1 MTTTT
6 NSSAASA
13 RPIDR
18 SSGASFATKIERDK
32 EHRDKARSFKPLR
45 YLWPYVTRYPKKLT
59 TFLIFLFASSFM
71 TLSLT
76 FIFRFMGDCGFGS
89 KSDIAYCQTIS
100 GLTAGGL
107 NGLFL
112 VAVVFAILSA
122 FISSMRAYLINTLGQ
137 RVVADIRIAVYNNL
151 LRLSPAYYERVRTGE
166 VLSRL
171 TTDTTLVETVLTG
184 SISFAIRSITT
195 SVGALILMFFVSWK
209 LTLMVLLAGP
219 VIIVPAIFAG
229 RRIKTL
235 SRDGQDK
242 LADASARA
250 GESLSNI
257 QTVQAFTREQFEAD
271 NFQAD
276 VENTYSKNQKRLLIR
291 AFLMSFMSAA
301 TMIAVVSTI
310 AYGSNSVSKGSLSVG
325 SISQFIFLAVL
336 VVSSTGMLTETW
348 TNLLRAAGASERLAE
363 ILQEDPEIFGP
374 ETPVHIN
381 RAKGQIAFDNV
392 TFSYPT
398 RLGEKALS
406 KVSFEIKQGETVALV
421 GPSGAGK
428 TTLFQLL
435 LRFYDPQQGNILVD
449 GHKIN
454 EFAPDNLRAQFAIVQ
469 QATPLFSGSA
479 MDNIRYGRFGASDD
493 DIIAAAKAAHA
504 HAFIEK
510 LPEGYQTDLGEK
522 ATTLSGGQRQ
532 RIAIARAILRDAPI
546 LLLDEATSALDA
558 ESELAVQKAFAN
570 MAKGRTTLVIAH
582 RLATVKKADR
592 ILVMDNGKIIDQGT
606 HTQLVK
612 RDGLYARLAKLQF
625 NQLD

>member
-1 MTTTT
+1 MSKQPTSTHVS
-6 NSSAASA
+6 N
-13 RPIDR
+13 PDR
-18 SSGASFATKIERDK
+18 SSGASLATKIERDK
-32 EHRDKARSFKPLR
+32 QHRDKARSFKPLR
-45 YLWPYVTRYPKKLT
+45 YLWPFVTRYPKKLAA
-59 TFLIFLFASSFM
+59 FLVFLFASSAM
-71 TLSLT
+71 TLTLT
-76 FIFRFMGDCGFGS
+76 FIFRFMGDCGFDG
-89 KSDIAYCQTIS
+89 KSDAPYCQTIS

-112 VAVVFAILSA
+112 VAVVFAICSA
-122 FISSMRAYLINTLGQ
+122 IISSLRAYLINTLGQ

-195 SVGALILMFFVSWK
+195 SIGALIVMFVVSWK

-219 VIIVPAIFAG
+219 LIVLPAIFAG
-229 RRIKTL
+229 RKIKTL

-257 QTVQAFTREQFEAD
+257 QTVQAFTREGFEAE
-271 NFQAD
+271 NFRQD

-310 AYGSNSVSKGSLSVG
+310 AYGAGSVGKGSMSVG
-325 SISQFIFLAVL
+325 EISQFIVLAVL
-336 VVSSTGMLTETW
+336 MVSSTAMLTETW

-363 ILQEDPEIFGP
+363 ILQENPDITAPASP
-374 ETPVHIN
+374 ADIN
-381 RAKGQIAFDNV
+381 RVTGHITFDAV

-398 RLGEKALS
+398 RLEEHALS
-406 KVSFEIKQGETVALV
+406 DVAFEIKQGETVALV

-435 LRFYDPQQGNILVD
+435 LRFYDPQNGSILIDQTPVTD
-449 GHKIN
+449 
-454 EFAPDNLRAQFAIVQ
+454 FTPDDLRRQFAIVQ

-479 MDNIRYGRFGASDD
+479 MDNIRYGRHGASDD
-493 DIIAAAKAAHA
+493 HVIAAAKAAHA
-504 HAFIEK
+504 HDFIEK

-522 ATTLSGGQRQ
+522 ATTLSGGQQQ

-558 ESELAVQKAFAN
+558 ESELAVQKAFAT

-592 ILVMDNGKIIDQGT
+592 ILVLEDGKIIDQGT

-612 RDGLYARLAKLQF
+612 RDGLYARLAALQF
-625 NQLD
+625 NPGG